1 METSD
6 KQQRTNLRTYLLIRT
21 VMLAV
26 DGSALVVFLMKTSP
40 KQASLA
46 ITLVPLVLVWIA
58 IFFVSVITG
67 TVIRR
72 KHTGYMT
79 TLAAVFATV
88 CMLLMMFSALGSV
101 SVFDFS
107 LLVLLAMLGVFYFR
121 RSWRK

>member
-1 METSD
+1 MEAQP
-6 KQQRTNLRTYLLIRT
+6 KQARSIKKYLVVRLILFAADGALLI
-21 VMLAV
+21 L
-26 DGSALVVFLMKTSP
+26 FLMKTSP

-58 IFFVSVITG
+58 IFFSSSIVG

-88 CMLLMMFSALGSV
+88 CMLLMMFSALGSI

-107 LLVLLAMLGVFYFR
+107 LLVMLAMLGVFYFR